1 MKRCP
6 QCHRVETEESLVFC
20 RNDGARLIAD
30 KAAAE
35 ALTQALPGSASA
47 DLQRTEPLPGD
58 TGAGQAPT
66 QTFGTS
72 RGLAG
77 ARPAQRKSRQ
87 PVWVIAAL
95 VIAGLVAALVIGSFI
110 FYRRMGGS
118 EVAIESIA
126 VLPFTNQTND
136 PETDYLADG
145 LTEST
150 INSLTQLPN
159 LKVIARSTVFRY
171 KGRETDPF
179 KAGKEMGVRAVLTGR
194 LQQRGD
200 DVIVSAELIDLHD
213 NKQLW
218 GDHYQRKMSDLL
230 IIQREIAREIT
241 TNLRPKLSGAE
252 KTRVAKDY
260 TTSAEAYQL
269 YLKGRFYW
277 NKRTLNDLNKA
288 LPFFDQAIQK
298 DPGYA
303 LAYSGLADTYALL
316 PVYGGG
322 PAREFMPRA
331 KLAAQKALSLDDNLA
346 EAHASLGTVLGNYD
360 FDFNGADREYQ
371 RAILLN
377 PNYATGHQW
386 RAEHLAIVGRSDEA
400 LVEIRRALELDP
412 LSLIVNR
419 VYADIL
425 VQARRFDEAIDQY
438 QKTIEIDPNFFTAYF
453 FMGRAYEAKGM
464 HDQAVA
470 AYGNA
475 ARIGGFPSDRIEAMN
490 NAYRKAGWN
499 GYLQAVLKQNLE
511 TEKDGYVPPF
521 QLASVYARLGE
532 KDQAFKY
539 LYHGLEERDF
549 RVSLLRVSFEF
560 DSLRSDPRYADLV
573 KRIGLPQ

>member
-1 MKRCP
+1 
-6 QCHRVETEESLVFC
+6 
-20 RNDGARLIAD
+20 
-30 KAAAE
+30 
-35 ALTQALPGSASA
+35 
-47 DLQRTEPLPGD
+47 
-58 TGAGQAPT
+58 
-66 QTFGTS
+66 
-72 RGLAG
+72 
-77 ARPAQRKSRQ
+77 
-87 PVWVIAAL
+87 
-95 VIAGLVAALVIGSFI
+95 
-110 FYRRMGGS
+110 
-118 EVAIESIA
+118 
-126 VLPFTNQTND
+126 
-136 PETDYLADG
+136 
-145 LTEST
+145 
-150 INSLTQLPN
+150 
-159 LKVIARSTVFRY
+159 
-171 KGRETDPF
+171 
-179 KAGKEMGVRAVLTGR
+179 
-194 LQQRGD
+194 
-200 DVIVSAELIDLHD
+200 
-213 NKQLW
+213 
-218 GDHYQRKMSDLL
+218 
-230 IIQREIAREIT
+230 
-241 TNLRPKLSGAE
+241 
-252 KTRVAKDY
+252 
-260 TTSAEAYQL
+260 
-269 YLKGRFYW
+269 
-277 NKRTLNDLNKA
+277 
-288 LPFFDQAIQK
+288 
-298 DPGYA
+298 
-303 LAYSGLADTYALL
+303 
-316 PVYGGG
+316 
-322 PAREFMPRA
+322 
-331 KLAAQKALSLDDNLA
+331 
-346 EAHASLGTVLGNYD
+346 
-360 FDFNGADREYQ
+360 
-371 RAILLN
+371 
-377 PNYATGHQW
+377 
-386 RAEHLAIVGRSDEA
+386 VGRSDEA